1 VPPGVG
7 IDPLSLDALYRAHAP
22 AALRLSVLLTGDR
35 ALGEDIVQDAFI
47 RVAAR
52 SARLRDSDAFGA
64 YLRRAVINQ
73 SRSHFRH
80 QRVVRK
86 HQAVTHTSETTVDPD
101 RTLRQ
106 DVWEALHRLPER
118 QRVALVLRFYE
129 DQSVDA
135 IATTLGCRPG
145 TVKSLISRGLAH
157 LRGEVRDV

>member
-1 VPPGVG
+1 MGVRL
-7 IDPLSLDALYRAHAP
+7 DPLSLEALYRAHAP
-22 AALRLSVLLTGDR
+22 AALRLSVLLTGDL
-35 ALGEDIVQDAFI
+35 ALAEDIVQDAFI

-52 SARLRDSDAFGA
+52 SARLRDPDAFGA

-73 SRSHFRH
+73 ARSHFRH

-86 HQAVTHTSETTVDPD
+86 YEAVTHKPETTIDPD
-101 RTLRQ
+101 RTLRH

-118 QRVALVLRFYE
+118 QRAALVLRFYE

-145 TVKSLISRGLAH
+145 TVRSLVSRGLEH
-157 LRGEVRDV
+157 LRKEVHDV